1 MAHPGAGGR
10 AAAAAAGSE
19 VKAGEGAG
27 AAAAAGPACWFCT
40 KGRHAE
46 CMRELPVAGRS
57 DGPHD
62 CSFDTDTVACGCPE
76 CGRAGAGRG

>member
-1 MAHPGAGGR
+1 M
-10 AAAAAAGSE
+10 
-19 VKAGEGAG
+19 KAGDGAG
-27 AAAAAGPACWFCT
+27 AGAGPACWFCS

-76 CGRAGAGRG
+76 CGRAGAAGPG

>member
-1 MAHPGAGGR
+1 MAHPGAWGG
-10 AAAAAAGSE
+10 AAGAAAGSK
-19 VKAGEGAG
+19 VKAGEE
-27 AAAAAGPACWFCT
+27 AAATGPACWFCS

-76 CGRAGAGRG
+76 CGRAEAGAGLG